1 MRCEARIEAM
11 PGALHARCTRAAHAR
26 HIPAADTVIVPKAAT
41 CWSLTLCHSRAQH
54 QGPYEMHLAR
64 HLLVASL
71 SPPPGCAS
79 STRWRAG
86 SLCPSM
92 APRSRRR
99 GGLQSGGAARA
110 HAAEQQRT
118 GLRAGHA
125 QQRSPHNHLHVCPAI
140 LETFYKAR
148 HKNFAQTQLTQGSV
162 RCVSGTPAVEAR
174 QGGGRVR
181 GANGDHAVS
190 RLLKN
195 DDGTDGICSAR
206 GVSGGRSQAHLSD
219 RLISRS

>member
-1 MRCEARIEAM
+1 M
-11 PGALHARCTRAAHAR
+11 RCTRAA
-26 HIPAADTVIVPKAAT
+26 
-41 CWSLTLCHSRAQH
+41 RALH
-54 QGPYEMHLAR
+54 TRGIF
-64 HLLVASL
+64 
-71 SPPPGCAS
+71 PPPTPS
-79 STRWRAG
+79 SFRRLPPAGRSPFATPVRNTRAPTRCTWRGTYWSRRCRRHQVARAALDGGPARSARRWR
-86 SLCPSM
+86 
-92 APRSRRR
+92 RSRRR

>member
-1 MRCEARIEAM
+1 MRRCRV
-11 PGALHARCTRAAHAR
+11 RCTRAA
-26 HIPAADTVIVPKAAT
+26 
-41 CWSLTLCHSRAQH
+41 RALH
-54 QGPYEMHLAR
+54 TRGIF
-64 HLLVASL
+64 
-71 SPPPGCAS
+71 PPPTPS
-79 STRWRAG
+79 SFRRLPPAGRSPFATPVRNTRAPTRCTWRGTYWSRRCRRHQVARAALDGGPARSARRWRR
-86 SLCPSM
+86 SPRRPSIRRGCT
-92 APRSRRR
+92 RSRGR
-99 GGLQSGGAARA
+99 AAA
-110 HAAEQQRT
+110 HWAK
-118 GLRAGHA
+118 GHA

>member
-92 APRSRRR
+92 APLSASRRPSIRRGCTRSRGR
-99 GGLQSGGAARA
+99 AAA
-110 HAAEQQRT
+110 HWAK
-118 GLRAGHA
+118 GHA

-148 HKNFAQTQLTQGSV
+148 HKNFAQTQLTQASV

>member
-11 PGALHARCTRAAHAR
+11 PGALHARCTRAAYSRRR
-26 HIPAADTVIVPKAAT
+26 HRHRSEG
-41 CWSLTLCHSRAQH
+41 C
-54 QGPYEMHLAR
+54 
-64 HLLVASL
+64 HLLVAHPL
-71 SPPPGCAS
+71 PLPCATPGPLRDALGAALTGRVAVAA
-79 STRWRAG
+79 TRLREQH
-86 SLCPSM
+86 SM
-92 APRSRRR
+92 AGRLALPVDGAALSASRRPSIRRGCTRSRGR
-99 GGLQSGGAARA
+99 AAA
-110 HAAEQQRT
+110 HWAK
-118 GLRAGHA
+118 GHA

-195 DDGTDGICSAR
+195 DDGTDGICSTR